1 MLPHS
6 YTVDSLSQSQDLAA
20 AILASTPSQI
30 SATCASI
37 DSFLHSHTPDQSRHF
52 FSITFPTLICKLFGF
67 DDATSLPPP
76 PPPPPPKPQLPHSNG
91 WIELASQSN
100 DPDLSAKIFSLLS
113 PNGTLMNSISAVDR
127 HSLVKYVFPVERLPE
142 WVRFMLANEK
152 DCRVL
157 SDLCPLFKGKV
168 KEDLIKGSLCQ
179 IQLNVFEYYMFWFA
193 YYPVC
198 KGNSENLE
206 SNSVKRSKKFRLENW
221 THSIRGFSGSYKRDM
236 EQKFE
241 GNLYIQL
248 LYAYLRA
255 FVPIFDLGAHQ
266 LHRSSILNYS
276 LKCDGSVIFCAEF
289 FVYVL
294 VHYWLVDNDFSPLPV
309 NVCKSFG
316 VSFPFR
322 SVLGETPPT
331 SGLGEVVKLFVKY
344 LNLSSVISTDGFV
357 NIDYSE
363 NPSWRVSGGFD
374 SGKSRD
380 VVSVSPGVCSVGSWN
395 SWMQRPLYRFILRTF
410 LFCPVGTSIKIA
422 SQVFSI
428 WVSYM
433 EPWTISLDDFEEL
446 DAIANGSSKD
456 VRKQESQ
463 SQASGYLPLWQGY
476 VLSNYLYYSSLVM
489 HFIGFAHKFL
499 HTDPEVMVQM
509 VLKVIS
515 LLTSSKELVDLVKN
529 VDTVFH
535 SKQAVSGKSTLN
547 NLYRFVPSI
556 HEQLKDWEDGLCE
569 SDADGSFLHEN
580 WNKDLKLFSD
590 EEDGGQQ
597 LLQLFV
603 LRAGAELQAISGN
616 NLAHGLQL
624 IDSLKAKVGYLF
636 GGSTVKPIPI
646 SSELR
651 QPQHF
656 RDEIFKPRRVGN
668 QTLGNITYKGDWM
681 NRPISDDEVAWLA
694 KLLIWLSSW
703 LNESLGLNCSENID
717 MGSKWSYVD
726 VPGDAVVNL
735 SGPGETM
742 KTLAWLIGSWLVMM
756 GTTITRLMR
765 KHGLR
770 VNLRVLASK
779 KVVMMLLVY
788 VMFSALKKAFRLF
801 H

>member
-6 YTVDSLSQSQDLAA
+6 YTVDSLSRSQDLAT
-20 AILASTPSQI
+20 AILSSTTPSQI
-30 SATCASI
+30 SAICASI
-37 DSFLHSHTPDQSRHF
+37 ESFLHSHTPDQSRHF

-67 DDATSLPPP
+67 DGATSLPPP
-76 PPPPPPKPQLPHSNG
+76 PPPQKSQLPQSNG

-127 HSLVKYVFPVERLPE
+127 YSLVKYVFPVERLPE
-142 WVRFMLANEK
+142 WVRFMLSNEK
-152 DCRVL
+152 DSRVL

-168 KEDLIKGSLCQ
+168 KADSVKGSLCQ

-193 YYPVC
+193 YFPVC
-198 KGNSENLE
+198 KGNSENLG

-221 THSIRGFSGSYKRDM
+221 THSIRGFSGSNKPEM

-266 LHRSSILNYS
+266 PYRSSILNYS
-276 LKCDGSVIFCAEF
+276 LKCDGSVIFRAEF
-289 FVYVL
+289 LVNVF

-344 LNLSSVISTDGFV
+344 LNLSSMISMDGFD
-357 NIDYSE
+357 NTEYGES
-363 NPSWRVSGGFD
+363 PSWRVSSGFD

-380 VVSVSPGVCSVGSWN
+380 VVSVSPCVYSVGSSN
-395 SWMQRPLYRFILRTF
+395 SWIQRPLYRFILRTF
-410 LFCPVGTSIKIA
+410 LFCPVGTSIKNA
-422 SQVFSI
+422 SQVFSV
-428 WVSYM
+428 WVTYM
-433 EPWTISLDDFEEL
+433 EPWTISLDDFANL
-446 DAIANGSSKD
+446 DAIVNGSSKD
-456 VRKQESQ
+456 ARKQEPQ
-463 SQASGYLPLWQGY
+463 SQASGYSPLWQGY

-499 HTDPEVMVQM
+499 HTDPEVIVKMV
-509 VLKVIS
+509 VKVIS
-515 LLTSSKELVDLVKN
+515 LLASSKELVDLIKN

-535 SKQAVSGKSTLN
+535 SKQAVSSKSMLN
-547 NLYRFVPSI
+547 SLYRFVPSI
-556 HEQLKDWEDGLCE
+556 REQLQDWEDGLCE

-580 WNKDLKLFSD
+580 WNKDLKLFSNG
-590 EEDGGQQ
+590 EDGGQQ
-597 LLQLFV
+597 LLQLFI
-603 LRAGAELQAISGN
+603 LRAEAELQAISGV
-616 NLAHGLQL
+616 NLTHGVQL

-636 GGSTVKPIPI
+636 GGSTVNPIPI
-646 SSELR
+646 SPELR
-651 QPQHF
+651 QPQYF
-656 RDEIFKPRRVGN
+656 RDEIFKPRRVGH
-668 QTLGNITYKGDWM
+668 QTLADVTYKGEWM
-681 NRPISDDEVAWLA
+681 KRPISNDEVAWLA

-703 LNESLGLNCSENID
+703 LNESLGLNRPENSD
-717 MGSKWSYVD
+717 VASKWSYVD
-726 VPGDAVVNL
+726 VPGNTVNVTGL
-735 SGPGETM
+735 GETM
-742 KTLAWLIGSWLVMM
+742 KTVVCFIGSWLLMM
-756 GTTITRLMR
+756 GTRTLRLMR

-770 VNLRVLASK
+770 INLRVLASK
-779 KVVMMLLVY
+779 KVVMVLLLYLV
-788 VMFSALKKAFRLF
+788 FSVLKKAFVLF
-801 H
+801 LR

>member
-6 YTVDSLSQSQDLAA
+6 YTVDSVSQSQDLTS
-20 AILASTPSQI
+20 AILASTTPTTI

-37 DSFLHSHTPDQSRHF
+37 DSFLHSHSPDQSRHF

-67 DDATSLPPP
+67 DDATSPSPPP
-76 PPPPPPKPQLPHSNG
+76 PPQKLQRPQSNG

-100 DPDLSAKIFSLLS
+100 HPDFSANIFSLLS
-113 PNGTLMNSISAVDR
+113 PNGTLMNSILAVDR
-127 HSLVKYVFPVERLPE
+127 HSLVKYVFPIERLPV
-142 WVRFMLANEK
+142 WVRFRLSNEK
-152 DCRVL
+152 DCGVL
-157 SDLCPLFKGKV
+157 SDLCPLVKGKV
-168 KEDLIKGSLCQ
+168 KEDSIKGSLCQ

-198 KGNSENLE
+198 KGNCENLD

-221 THSIRGFSGSYKRDM
+221 THSIPGFSGLHKREM

-248 LYAYLRA
+248 LYAYLHA

-266 LHRSSILNYS
+266 PYRSSILNYS
-276 LKCDGSVIFCAEF
+276 LKCDGSVIFRAEF
-289 FVYVL
+289 LVNVF

-344 LNLSSVISTDGFV
+344 LNLSSVISTDGFG
-357 NIDYSE
+357 NIEHSQS
-363 NPSWRVSGGFD
+363 PSWRVSGGFD
-374 SGKSRD
+374 GGKSRD
-380 VVSVSPGVCSVGSWN
+380 VVSLCSVGSWN
-395 SWMQRPLYRFILRTF
+395 SWIQRPLYRFILRTF
-410 LFCPVGTSIKIA
+410 LFCPVGSPIKNA
-422 SQVFSI
+422 SQVFSV
-428 WVSYM
+428 WVTYM
-433 EPWTISLDDFEEL
+433 EPWTISLDDFAEL
-446 DAIANGSSKD
+446 DAIVNGLSKD
-456 VRKQESQ
+456 VRKQELQ

-499 HTDPEVMVQM
+499 HTDPEVIVDL

-515 LLTSSKELVDLVKN
+515 LLTSSKELVDLIKN

-535 SKQAVSGKSTLN
+535 SKQAVSSKSTLN
-547 NLYRFVPSI
+547 SLYRVVPSI
-556 HEQLKDWEDGLCE
+556 QEQLQDWEDGLCE

-580 WNKDLKLFSD
+580 WNKDLRLFSD
-590 EEDGGQQ
+590 GEDGGQQ
-597 LLQLFV
+597 LFQLFIM
-603 LRAGAELQAISGN
+603 RAEAELQGISGD
-616 NLAHGLQL
+616 NLSHGLKL

-636 GGSTVKPIPI
+636 GGSMVKPIPI
-646 SSELR
+646 APELR
-651 QPQHF
+651 QPQHL

-668 QTLGNITYKGDWM
+668 QTLANITYKGDWM
-681 NRPISDDEVAWLA
+681 KRPISDDEVACFA
-694 KLLIWLSSW
+694 KLLIWLSGW
-703 LNESLGLNCSENID
+703 LNESLGLNCPENTD
-717 MGSKWSYVD
+717 LGSKWSYVD
-726 VPGDAVVNL
+726 VPGDAASV
-735 SGPGETM
+735 SGPGEAM
-742 KTLAWLIGSWLVMM
+742 KTLVCVMGSWLLMM
-756 GTTITRLMR
+756 GTMTVRLMR

-779 KVVMMLLVY
+779 KVVMVLLLSV
-788 VMFSALKKAFRLF
+788 VFSVLKKAFGLF
-801 H
+801 YP